1 MVRQWLDVRAIFG
14 AAFGWQF
21 VVSSCRKTL
30 SRLALNAALVVLW
43 SVSLPCNSSEKQP
56 ITVADMI
63 GFTVVGDPGEGY
75 EAGNDHIGYDITQ
88 WANHHH
94 SEFSPDGS
102 RAAVIVRH
110 GNISSNQ
117 TEASILVFSAAELF
131 SSHVPQVVASF
142 ASTSNRPPIQTVRWL
157 ADNRSL
163 VFIGERPEQLPQV
176 FTVDVITRE
185 IEQITHSQEGVKAF
199 DITPKGDRIV
209 FLAAT
214 PTNPAKDLDNRRS
227 GFFVTGNSLIDSITG
242 TVQSSF
248 AQQNSRLYVEDL
260 PNGRAR
266 AISDPRQVGLAGIA
280 GPPEFE
286 IGRCTPIGSA
296 VSISPDGKFALR
308 SCSIIRAPQR
318 WMRFENANASGGA
331 YLNRAFN
338 LALARAI
345 EADHADPLQNTSMSV
360 AYLQQHIAFD
370 LDRDVAYLA
379 VDAPVVT
386 SVQAMV
392 RPRAWLPGGHV
403 AILAGTLRPAGS
415 AGKVTSSDTTC
426 ASVVAQVDLVTGDF
440 HTIAPEGDKVSAVRW
455 DFAQRGLS
463 VDDSVGISATNVTAT
478 QLFRSPALYRPTES
492 RGWQLVKGR
501 TGIGPNSNGA
511 VQLSL
516 EETANDPP
524 ILVAQDLRL
533 KKRVRVLDPNP
544 WIVNRSLG
552 RLRSMKWSKNGATW
566 IAGLYYPPNFVSG
579 MRYPLVI
586 QTHGFSP
593 ARFSLYGS
601 APTAFAAQPL
611 AAHGMLV
618 AQVGN
623 MIERALP
630 GSTVPDRLT
639 EARVQVE
646 SLIDELDSQGLI
658 DRMRIGIIGWSSS
671 CVGVKGILTYSSYH
685 FAAATIADGY
695 DGGYL
700 EYMTTGAYQAN
711 MEAEWGAAPFGSGL
725 DSWHKKVP
733 GFNMEKLSTP
743 LRIEA
748 NTPQGLTEQWEY
760 YAGLLRLGKPVDL
773 YYMPDGAHEEIQ
785 PAYWQR
791 SAQGAVDWYRFW
803 LKGEEDPAKDNV
815 EQYARWEKMCDT
827 QRAVNPDRRAF
838 CVGAVH

>member
-1 MVRQWLDVRAIFG
+1 
-14 AAFGWQF
+14 
-21 VVSSCRKTL
+21 
-30 SRLALNAALVVLW
+30 
-43 SVSLPCNSSEKQP
+43 
-56 ITVADMI
+56 MI
-63 GFTVVGDPGEGY
+63 EFTVVGDPGDGY
-75 EAGNDHIGYDITQ
+75 DSSHDHVGYDITQ

-102 RAAVIVRH
+102 RAAVVVRH
-110 GNISSNQ
+110 GNISANQ
-117 TEASILVFSAAELF
+117 TEASILVFSTAELF

-163 VFIGERPEQLPQV
+163 VFIGERPQQLPQV
-176 FTVDVITRE
+176 FTVNIITRE

-199 DITPKGDRIV
+199 DITPKGDRVV

-214 PTNPAKDLDNRRS
+214 PTDPARDLENRRS
-227 GFFVTGNSLIDSITG
+227 GFFVTGNSLIDTLTG

-248 AQQNSRLYVEDL
+248 GQQNSRLYVEDV
-260 PNGRAR
+260 PSGRAR
-266 AISDPRQVGLAGIA
+266 AISDPTQVRLAGIA

-308 SCSIIRAPQR
+308 TCSIIRAPRR
-318 WMRFENANASGGA
+318 WMRFENTNASGGA

-338 LALARAI
+338 LALARAT
-345 EADHADPLQNTSMSV
+345 EADVDALENTSMSV
-360 AYLQQHIAFD
+360 AYLQQHIVFD
-370 LDRDVAYLA
+370 LDRDLAYLA

-392 RPRAWLPGGHV
+392 RPRAWLPEGHV
-403 AILAGTLRPAGS
+403 AILAGTLRPARY
-415 AGKVTSSDTTC
+415 AEKVTSSSNATST
-426 ASVVAQVDLVTGDF
+426 SVVAQVDLVTGDF
-440 HTIAPEGDKVSAVRW
+440 HTIAPDGDKVSAVRW
-455 DFAQRGLS
+455 DFANRGLS
-463 VDDSVGISATNVTAT
+463 IDDSVGISATNVTAT
-478 QLFRSPALYRPTES
+478 QLFRPPALYRPTKS

-501 TGIGPNSNGA
+501 TGIGPNSNGT

-524 ILVAQDLRL
+524 ILMAQDLRL
-533 KKRVRVLDPNP
+533 KKLARVFDPNP

-552 RLRSMKWSKNGATW
+552 RLRSMTWSKNGATW
-566 IAGLYYPPNFVSG
+566 IAGLYYPPNYVSG
-579 MRYPLVI
+579 VRYPLVI

-601 APTAFAAQPL
+601 APTAFAAQPM

-618 AQVGN
+618 AQIGN
-623 MIERALP
+623 MIGRAPP
-630 GSTVPDRLT
+630 GSTVPNRLT

-658 DRMRIGIIGWSSS
+658 DRTRIGIIGWSSS

-685 FAAATIADGY
+685 FAAATTADGY

-725 DSWHKKVP
+725 DRWHKEVP

-748 NTPQGLTEQWEY
+748 NTPQGLTEQWEF
-760 YAGLLRLGKPVDL
+760 YAGLLRLGKPVDF

-803 LKGEEDPAKDNV
+803 LKGEEDPAKDKV
-815 EQYARWEKMCDT
+815 EQYARWEKMCEAQISHEPGRSKT
-827 QRAVNPDRRAF
+827 CASAM
-838 CVGAVH
+838 